1 MAEKPGQPAPAARSS
16 NGLDPGI
23 NAAALREHLQEV
35 VESSA
40 FRGSHRSQQFLR
52 YVVEAAINGHSDRL
66 KERSLGVELFGRP
79 ASYDTGED
87 AIVRVTASDVRRRL
101 HHFYS
106 ETASE
111 CRIDIP
117 SGGYAPEFRRVAV
130 PPPAGSVSI
139 PGSPAASPQV
149 GANWRRFRN
158 AAIYGVAALG
168 IGAGV
173 WLWSTR
179 MSAKP
184 LSPRTVLPWSTI
196 LRRERTIQIVFSDP
210 DISAIQRLLGFRISL
225 PDYANGRY
233 WPVAH
238 PLEGDLQRIF
248 RGVVVPSV
256 DVDIALEVS
265 RLVGPSQRLTTHT
278 ARGFRLG
285 NFKTDDDFILLGS
298 PRSNP
303 WSGLFQEQ
311 LDFEFADDE
320 GLYAELIRNK
330 RPQPGELQV
339 YVPTAKGWETGQ
351 AFATVAFVGNPG
363 QKGQVLLLAGTNAEG
378 TEAAGKLATNLDLL
392 SGILRRYGID
402 PAGPMGHFE
411 LLLQISAMAGSS
423 SEFKVIACHRVKD
436 SPRP

>member
-1 MAEKPGQPAPAARSS
+1 MAERPGQPTPAPQGS
-16 NGLDPGI
+16 NGLDPGS
-23 NAAALREHLQEV
+23 NAPALREHLREV
-35 VESSA
+35 LDSSA

-52 YVVEAAINGHSDRL
+52 HVVEAAINGHSDWL

-111 CRIDIP
+111 FRIDLP
-117 SGGYAPEFRRVAV
+117 SGGYAPGFRRVAA
-130 PPPAGSVSI
+130 PPPARSVSI
-139 PGSPAASPQV
+139 PGSPATSPEV
-149 GANWRRFRN
+149 GPNRRRVRR
-158 AAIYGVAALG
+158 AAIYGIAVLG
-168 IGAGV
+168 ISAGV
-173 WLWSTR
+173 WLWSIR
-179 MSAKP
+179 ISAKP
-184 LSPRTVLPWSTI
+184 LSPGTVLPWSTV

-225 PDYANGRY
+225 PDYANGVY
-233 WPVAH
+233 WPLAH
-238 PLEGDLQRIF
+238 PLEGDLQQIF

-256 DVDIALEVS
+256 DVDIALDVS

-303 WSGLFQEQ
+303 WRRLFQEQ
-311 LDFEFADDE
+311 LDFEFADDAR
-320 GLYAELIRNK
+320 LYAEVIRNR
-330 RPQPGELQV
+330 RPQPGELPV
-339 YVPTAKGWETGQ
+339 YVPTARGWETGQ

-363 QKGQVLLLAGTNAEG
+363 QKGHVLLLAGTNAEG

-402 PAGPMGHFE
+402 PAGPMCHFE

-423 SEFKVIACHRVKD
+423 SEFKVIACHRVRD
-436 SPRP
+436 SPQP